1 MYNQSIKMKSK
12 ILVLLLTFNIFFAS
26 AQENNVTIFGKW
38 KIDLDIEKIL
48 EDNMN
53 KLETYEKMVANLSSG
68 LIINFF
74 EDLEMYIDFK
84 EENKAIFIIDS
95 YIYEEQEIRWE
106 IGENGDIIIDDSIE
120 NKIKITAEN
129 SVWRLFDDEIKLIE
143 DGEINDKII
152 LKKVL

>member
-1 MYNQSIKMKSK
+1 MKSK
-12 ILVLLLTFNIFFAS
+12 LLVLLLTFNIFFAS

-48 EDNMN
+48 EDNIN

-95 YIYEEQEIRWE
+95 YIYEEQEIKWE

>member
-1 MYNQSIKMKSK
+1 MKSK
-12 ILVLLLTFNIFFAS
+12 LLVLLLTFNIFFAS

-48 EDNMN
+48 EDNIN

-74 EDLEMYIDFK
+74 EDLEMYIEFK

>member
-1 MYNQSIKMKSK
+1 MKSK
-12 ILVLLLTFNIFFAS
+12 ILVLLLTFNILFAS

-74 EDLEMYIDFK
+74 EDLEMYIEFK

>member
-1 MYNQSIKMKSK
+1 MKSK
-12 ILVLLLTFNIFFAS
+12 ILVLLLTFNIFFTS

-53 KLETYEKMVANLSSG
+53 KLETYEKMVASLSSG

-106 IGENGDIIIDDSIE
+106 VGENGDIIIDDSIE

>member
-1 MYNQSIKMKSK
+1 MKSK
-12 ILVLLLTFNIFFAS
+12 ILVLLLILNIFFAS
-26 AQENNVTIFGKW
+26 AQENKETIFGKW

-53 KLETYEKMVANLSSG
+53 KLETYEKIVANLSSG

-74 EDLEMYIDFK
+74 EDLEMYIEFK
-84 EENKAIFIIDS
+84 QENKAIFIIDS

>member
-1 MYNQSIKMKSK
+1 MKSK
-12 ILVLLLTFNIFFAS
+12 ILVLLLTLNIFIAFT
-26 AQENNVTIFGKW
+26 QENNETVFGKW

-95 YIYEEQEIRWE
+95 YIY
-106 IGENGDIIIDDSIE
+106 
-120 NKIKITAEN
+120 
-129 SVWRLFDDEIKLIE
+129 
-143 DGEINDKII
+143 
-152 LKKVL
+152 

>member
-1 MYNQSIKMKSK
+1 MKSK
-12 ILVLLLTFNIFFAS
+12 ILVLLLTLNIFFAS
-26 AQENNVTIFGKW
+26 AQENNETIFGKW

-53 KLETYEKMVANLSSG
+53 KLETYEKMVASLSSG

-74 EDLEMYIDFK
+74 KDLEMYIVFK
-84 EENKAIFIIDS
+84 QENKAIFVIDS

-152 LKKVL
+152 LKKVF

>member
-1 MYNQSIKMKSK
+1 MKSK
-12 ILVLLLTFNIFFAS
+12 ILVLLLILNIFFAP
-26 AQENNVTIFGKW
+26 AQENNETIFGKW

-53 KLETYEKMVANLSSG
+53 KLETYEKMVASLSSG

-74 EDLEMYIDFK
+74 KDLEMYIVFK
-84 EENKAIFIIDS
+84 EENKAIFVIDS

-120 NKIKITAEN
+120 NKIKITAKN

-143 DGEINDKII
+143 DGEINNKII

>member
-1 MYNQSIKMKSK
+1 MKSK
-12 ILVLLLTFNIFFAS
+12 TLVLLLTFNIFFTS

-106 IGENGDIIIDDSIE
+106 VGENGDIIIDDSIE

>member
-1 MYNQSIKMKSK
+1 MKNK
-12 ILVLLLTFNIFFAS
+12 VFVLLFTLNIFFTVG
-26 AQENNVTIFGKW
+26 QENNESILGKW
-38 KIDLDIEKIL
+38 RIDLDIEKIL
-48 EDNMN
+48 DENMN
-53 KLETYEKMVANLSSG
+53 KLETYEKMVASLSSG
-68 LIINFF
+68 LIIEFF
-74 EDLEMYIDFK
+74 KDLEMYILFK

-106 IGENGDIIIDDSIE
+106 VGENGDIIIDDSIE

>member
-1 MYNQSIKMKSK
+1 MKSK
-12 ILVLLLTFNIFFAS
+12 ILVLLLTFNIFFTS

-53 KLETYEKMVANLSSG
+53 KLETYEKMVASLSSG

-74 EDLEMYIDFK
+74 KDLEMYIVFK
-84 EENKAIFIIDS
+84 QENKAIFVIDS

>member
-1 MYNQSIKMKSK
+1 MCIRDR
-12 ILVLLLTFNIFFAS
+12 
-26 AQENNVTIFGKW
+26 ENNVTIFGKW

-53 KLETYEKMVANLSSG
+53 KLEAYEKMVANLSSG

-74 EDLEMYIDFK
+74 EDLEMYIEFK

-106 IGENGDIIIDDSIE
+106 VGENGDIIIDDSIE

>member
-1 MYNQSIKMKSK
+1 MKNK
-12 ILVLLLTFNIFFAS
+12 VFVLLLTLNIFFTVG
-26 AQENNVTIFGKW
+26 QENKESILGKW
-38 KIDLDIEKIL
+38 RIDLDIEKIL
-48 EDNMN
+48 DENMN

-74 EDLEMYIDFK
+74 EDLEMYILFK

-95 YIYEEQEIRWE
+95 YIREEQEIRWE

-152 LKKVL
+152 LKKVF

>member
-1 MYNQSIKMKSK
+1 MKSK

-53 KLETYEKMVANLSSG
+53 KLETYEKMVASLSSG

-74 EDLEMYIDFK
+74 KDLEMYIVFK
-84 EENKAIFIIDS
+84 EENKAIFVIDS

-129 SVWRLFDDEIKLIE
+129 SVWRLFDDEIRLIE

>member
-1 MYNQSIKMKSK
+1 MKNK
-12 ILVLLLTFNIFFAS
+12 VFVLLLTLNIFFTVG
-26 AQENNVTIFGKW
+26 QENKESILGKW
-38 KIDLDIEKIL
+38 RIDLDIEKIL
-48 EDNMN
+48 DENMN

-74 EDLEMYIDFK
+74 EDLEMYILFK

-95 YIYEEQEIRWE
+95 YIREEQEIRWE

-143 DGEINDKII
+143 DGEMFF
-152 LKKVL
+152 